1 MATRAIKKLTKKDD
15 LLELKKKNQELELN
29 ESDDDEEDAD
39 VEFNFKPKY
48 AFNLVR
54 NSGITYKIKSKA
66 LLSIVPLNFR
76 I

>member
-39 VEFNFKPKY
+39 VELNFKPK
-48 AFNLVR
+48 LEE
-54 NSGITYKIKSKA
+54 IKIDTCEMHDVWDA
-66 LLSIVPLNFR
+66 RVG
-76 I
+76 

>member
-1 MATRAIKKLTKKDD
+1 
-15 LLELKKKNQELELN
+15 LN

-39 VEFNFKPKY
+39 AELNFKPKY

-54 NSGITYKIKSKA
+54 NSGITYKIKFKA